1 MSHWD
6 FSRRPDAA
14 HDAEHDAPPPAG
26 PADTAYQPDLM
37 LGANDAWATQD
48 EYANQYGWATHDAWT
63 PGNGPTVE
71 TPQLTE
77 PTWPAETLW
86 EADEHWAAG
95 EDSPPSADANPDEGW
110 QPGDAWDDD
119 EDEDSAPYPI
129 TYERDDLTAAPPPPT
144 WPTPPDAPRDREPW
158 PAAPYPVSHEA
169 PDGHGAP
176 PDLDVE
182 PAPSGQWRDGW
193 QAGFEG
199 LGRSAAGGAA
209 AGWAGAGPTPGE
221 FDEGWDGRAPHSA
234 RRGGRRWLVLAGI
247 VVAGAAVGAAA
258 VLFAERSPGSQPSAS
273 QGAGQR
279 SGAAAPPVT
288 PAARASASASASASP
303 SSPAAPLT
311 LTQAKAVLAGY
322 TTVNNNANAKRSD
335 TLLATVE
342 TGSSFAIDAGLYQAQ
357 QGTAPFPAFGPAQA
371 TYYIPREQPATGPRW
386 FVVQVAN
393 AFSAHPKKVTSNE
406 YVLFTQS
413 APGAPWQD
421 ALEPYLMAGVT
432 APQIAIG
439 ADGLATAV
447 SPDSLAVTVEPSQF
461 PAATAA
467 SLDGTAGTPGQ
478 PAIQAPANLADV
490 NDQKFWQGKLNG
502 GQVTDAHT
510 AATGTAGQEFAL
522 QTADGGALV
531 FYTDAAQ
538 VTLTAPAGTMLHL
551 TVPGFYSP
559 NQGLS
564 QAGMTYLEQFAAYD
578 PPAGAGQAPSIVAD
592 YSGITGKN

>member
-1 MSHWD
+1 
-6 FSRRPDAA
+6 
-14 HDAEHDAPPPAG
+14 
-26 PADTAYQPDLM
+26 
-37 LGANDAWATQD
+37 
-48 EYANQYGWATHDAWT
+48 
-63 PGNGPTVE
+63 
-71 TPQLTE
+71 
-77 PTWPAETLW
+77 
-86 EADEHWAAG
+86 
-95 EDSPPSADANPDEGW
+95 
-110 QPGDAWDDD
+110 
-119 EDEDSAPYPI
+119 
-129 TYERDDLTAAPPPPT
+129 
-144 WPTPPDAPRDREPW
+144 
-158 PAAPYPVSHEA
+158 
-169 PDGHGAP
+169 
-176 PDLDVE
+176 
-182 PAPSGQWRDGW
+182 
-193 QAGFEG
+193 
-199 LGRSAAGGAA
+199 
-209 AGWAGAGPTPGE
+209 
-221 FDEGWDGRAPHSA
+221 
-234 RRGGRRWLVLAGI
+234 
-247 VVAGAAVGAAA
+247 
-258 VLFAERSPGSQPSAS
+258 
-273 QGAGQR
+273 
-279 SGAAAPPVT
+279 
-288 PAARASASASASASP
+288 
-303 SSPAAPLT
+303 
-311 LTQAKAVLAGY
+311 
-322 TTVNNNANAKRSD
+322 VNNNANAKRSD

-371 TYYIPREQPATGPRW
+371 TYYIPRAQPATGPRW

-421 ALEPYLMAGVT
+421 AVEPYLMAGVT
-432 APQIAIG
+432 APRIAVG

-447 SPDSLAVTVEPSQF
+447 SPDSLAVTVEPSQL

-467 SLDGTAGTPGQ
+467 SLDGTASTPSQ

-502 GQVTDAHT
+502 GTVTDAHT

-578 PPAGAGQAPSIVAD
+578 PPAGAAQAPSIVAD